1 MKNSLA
7 KLLILLLT
15 TLSLFASDGTT
26 QTHLLSLSPAG
37 GGDKA
42 RANSLARSIS
52 PDMECLLK

>member
-7 KLLILLLT
+7 KLLVLLLT

-52 PDMECLLK
+52 PDME